1 MMIDLII
8 AVAFFFLASTILHPI
23 KTKCHIFSEY
33 LSILLNTTIIKH
45 NVPSG
50 SFMSTIIVKAIAIA
64 GKRMITIV
72 INFILS

>member
-1 MMIDLII
+1 MIDLII
-8 AVAFFFLASTILHPI
+8 AVAFFLASTILHPI

-33 LSILLNTTIIKH
+33 LSILLNTTIIRH

-64 GKRMITIV
+64 GKRMI
-72 INFILS
+72 LLL

>member
-1 MMIDLII
+1 M
-8 AVAFFFLASTILHPI
+8 SYILRVL
-23 KTKCHIFSEY
+23 EY
-33 LSILLNTTIIKH
+33 FAAYNTTIIRH